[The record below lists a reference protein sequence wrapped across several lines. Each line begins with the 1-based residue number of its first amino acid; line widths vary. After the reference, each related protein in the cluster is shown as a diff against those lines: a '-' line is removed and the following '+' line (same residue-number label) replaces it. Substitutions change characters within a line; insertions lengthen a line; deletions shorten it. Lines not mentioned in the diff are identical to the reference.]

1 MTTKKR
7 KALPDSSGTREEPE
21 WRADEAHVRANDGT
35 LIYAHRAAGPR
46 PVTALF
52 CDGIACDGFV
62 WKYLWE
68 DLRSDVSVAHFHY
81 RGHGRSSRPRDPD
94 RIDVGAHAEDAD
106 AVRRALGD
114 PPVVLIGH
122 SLGTEIALEAYRL
135 RPENVAGL
143 VLLCGSFGRVTH
155 TFKGTDVLAGVLPD
169 LIAFVERHPHIGRA
183 LWAHVPPSVALGLAR
198 LTGDVDTTRVKA
210 ADVAPYFEHVVHM
223 DFELFLR
230 MLRAAGEHSAE
241 DLLPHVQAPTLVVGG
256 SLDSFTPPSLS
267 RAMAEAIPGAELEL
281 SDGGS
286 HLLPLE
292 KHAEVERVVKR
303 FLHARVLGRGAEPE
317 APSA

>member
-1 MTTKKR
+1 
-7 KALPDSSGTREEPE
+7 
-21 WRADEAHVRANDGT
+21 
-35 LIYAHRAAGPR
+35 
-46 PVTALF
+46 VTALF
-52 CDGIACDGFV
+52 CDGIACDGFI

-68 DLRSDVSVAHFHY
+68 DLRSELSVAHFHY
-81 RGHGRSSRPRDPD
+81 RGHGRSSRPRDPE
-94 RIDVGAHAEDAD
+94 RIDVTAHAEDAD

-114 PPVVLIGH
+114 PPVVLVGH
-122 SLGTEIALEAYRL
+122 SMGTEVALETYRL

-143 VLLCGSFGRVTH
+143 VLVCGSFGRVTH
-155 TFKGTDVLAGVLPD
+155 TFKGSDALAGVLPD
-169 LIAFVERHPHIGRA
+169 LIAFVERHRHIGRA

-198 LTGDVDTTRVKA
+198 LTGDVDTSRVNA
-210 ADVAPYFEHVVHM
+210 ADVAPYFEHVVHL

-230 MLRAAGEHSAE
+230 MLRAAGEHTSE
-241 DLLPHVQAPTLVVGG
+241 DLLPQVRVPTLVVAG

-281 SDGGS
+281 IEGGS

-303 FLHARVLGRGAEPE
+303 FLGARVFG
-317 APSA
+317 